1 MDLGLSGRRAMVMA
15 ASRGL
20 GRACAEALARD
31 GCAVAMGSRDD
42 ARITAAAQQVA
53 TATGGR
59 TLPVACD
66 VTQPTA
72 IAAAT
77 KTVRAQLGG
86 CDVLVINSGGPKP
99 GTFDAL
105 DAAAFAGAAEL
116 LLLNAVRTAKAFLPL
131 IRASDQG
138 RIIVLTSVSV
148 REPIANLMLSNS
160 LRAAVAGWAKT
171 LARELGPEG
180 ITVNCVAPGTVQTER
195 IDELVAAN
203 AERTQRP
210 RDQVAAEMRARI
222 PLGRFGRPE
231 EFAAA
236 VAFLASAP
244 ASYITGTTLYV
255 DGGMLA
261 SVV

>member
-1 MDLGLSGRRAMVMA
+1 MDLGLSGRTAMVMA

-20 GRACAEALARD
+20 GRACAEALARE
-31 GCAVAMGSRDD
+31 GCAVALGGRDA
-42 ARITAAAQQVA
+42 ARIATAAQQVA
-53 TATGGR
+53 AATGGR
-59 TLPVACD
+59 TLPITCD

-72 IAAAT
+72 IAAAAEA
-77 KTVRAQLGG
+77 VRTQLGG

-105 DAAAFAGAAEL
+105 DEAAFVGAAEL
-116 LLLNAVRTAKAFLPL
+116 LLLNAVRSAKAFLPL
-131 IRASDQG
+131 LRQSAQG

-160 LRAAVAGWAKT
+160 LRAAVTGWAKT
-171 LARELGPEG
+171 LARELGPTG

-203 AERTQRP
+203 AERTQRS
-210 RDQVAAEMRARI
+210 RDIVAAELRARI
-222 PLGRFGRPE
+222 PLGRFGRAE

-236 VAFLASAP
+236 VAFLASAR